1 MRSSFSCLFAV
12 ALLVGPTTAATA
24 QTSISD
30 SLPVWQIDPGHSDI
44 SFRIRHFM
52 SRVRGTFNE
61 WSGSISGDPANWT
74 RGSVSVTIQAAS
86 IDTRLERRDAD
97 LRSDNFF
104 DVVRYPTITFKST
117 GVVIRGDSIR
127 ITGDLTIRGVT
138 KPVLLQGTYL
148 GLTPGGRPR
157 IGFEARTTI
166 NRIDY
171 GVTWNRVVEGGGVM
185 LGDDVEIEIAVE
197 AYRPNPSTGS

>member
-1 MRSSFSCLFAV
+1 MGSLFCRLFAV
-12 ALLVGPTTAATA
+12 ALLVASTSAATA
-24 QTSISD
+24 QTSRTD

-61 WSGSISGDPANWT
+61 WSGSITGDPANWT
-74 RGSVSVTIQAAS
+74 RGSVTVTILAAS
-86 IDTRLERRDAD
+86 IDTRLDRRDAD

-104 DVVRYPTITFKST
+104 DVAKYPTITFKST
-117 GVVIRGDSIR
+117 GVAISGDSIR

-138 KPVLLQGTYL
+138 KAVVLQGTYL
-148 GLTPGGRPR
+148 GLTPGNRPR

-166 NRIDY
+166 DRTDY
-171 GVTWNRVVEGGGVM
+171 GVTWNRIVEGGGVM
-185 LGDDVEIEIAVE
+185 LGDDVEIEIAIE